1 MRIVYPK
8 DIDEEMERIRPYIVF
23 DRKKGWYL
31 KPNVP
36 KDIVERYNNLN
47 KRMKELEENDFF

>member
-1 MRIVYPK
+1 MRIVYPT
-8 DIDEEMERIRPYIVF
+8 DIDEEMERIRPYIEF
-23 DRKKGWYL
+23 DRKKGWCL

-47 KRMKELEENDFF
+47 KRMKELEEKE

>member
-23 DRKKGWYL
+23 DRKKGWCL

-47 KRMKELEENDFF
+47 KRMKELEEKE